1 MVVTEKRSRTGSLWE
16 SLRVCDHVQ
25 LETRDNLRTHC
36 PSQTIAEAIKAYCKD
51 GEDIWKASRFRI
63 IISTCSSAGLFYQI
77 GVR

>member
-1 MVVTEKRSRTGSLWE
+1 MITSNLKT
-16 SLRVCDHVQ
+16 LR
-25 LETRDNLRTHC
+25 NLNTHC
-36 PSQTIAEAIKAYCKD
+36 PPQTVIEAIKAYCKD